1 MTKRYRFV
9 QVDVFTGR
17 PFGGNQLAVFPDARD
32 LTTDEMQL
40 LTREMN
46 YSESTF
52 VLPAD
57 VPGAAKRVRIFT
69 PAKELPMAGHPTV
82 GTAYVLASLGDLPVP
97 AERAE
102 AIFQLG
108 IGLVSVLIEKRAEAI
123 AFVWMM
129 HRPPVFGRTYSDR
142 ALVAQAL
149 GITPA
154 DLAADW
160 PLQVVSTGV
169 PFLMVPVR
177 TLAAIERCRPPSV
190 WDVFGDVEGLY
201 AFTTQTT
208 HPDVALHTRMFSP
221 SMPAL
226 EDPASGSA
234 AAPLGAYVARYG
246 VLPRAPTLRLICEQG
261 IELARPSR
269 IHVEVSSDREAIT
282 ALRIGG
288 EAVIVGEGEL
298 FW

>member
-17 PFGGNQLAVFPDARD
+17 PFGGNQLAVFPDARG
-32 LTTDEMQL
+32 LTTDEMQC

-82 GTAYVLASLGDLPVP
+82 GTAYVLVSRGDLPVP

-102 AIFQLG
+102 AILQLG

-123 AFVWMM
+123 ALVWMM
-129 HRPPVFGRTYSDR
+129 HRPPVFGRTYAVR

-201 AFTTQTT
+201 AFTTKTT

-221 SMPAL
+221 SVPGLVGPSDRLGGRTARGVRRPLRRPSSCANPAIH
-226 EDPASGSA
+226 
-234 AAPLGAYVARYG
+234 
-246 VLPRAPTLRLICEQG
+246 LRTRHRE
-261 IELARPSR
+261 ARPSR
-269 IHVEVSSDREAIT
+269 IHVEVASDREAIT